1 MVAPTM
7 ERSSDMLALEQ
18 RPILVLGGDGYIGW
32 PLSLRL
38 ARQWPR
44 RRVIIV
50 DNLLRR
56 RLVAQMG
63 ASSLLPI
70 TSSDERLAT
79 ARLLGIDN
87 LENVLLD
94 VASPSLAAFIDHER
108 PGLVYHLAQQCS
120 APFSMR
126 DGDSAILTLVNNETS
141 NLRLLWAVRDSVPDA
156 HVVKMGSF
164 GEYAKYGIDIP
175 EGYFQ
180 PIFRGRTPER
190 PMPYPREADDF
201 YHVTKIND
209 TNFISV
215 ACRKWGLRVTDV
227 MQSTVFGAQTVETS
241 RHASLHTRFDY
252 DECFGTVLNRFVVQA
267 LIGEPLTVYG
277 TGHQRTGL
285 IALEDS
291 ITRLTAIAA
300 EPPEAGVH
308 RVINNVTETSYS
320 INEIAEEIRGAL
332 AVRGCEVRIE
342 RAAHD
347 PRCERPEQKMRYD
360 VDRSL
365 GDAGPHKAL
374 RDVVL
379 ETFEVVERWRDQ
391 VRPETLVPVTQWAP
405 SPHAA
410 PRGESAASAEA
421 RPDAWW
427 ESLREREF
435 SYADVNFNPGSLARP
450 ARSVQKACAAE
461 LHSDLAASP
470 LIQYSHARATEER
483 VRTLAH
489 ELWPLPNLDVTINHG
504 ATQVINLIALA
515 LSRLSSP
522 SQPIVV
528 LSTRHE
534 HPGGIGAFQRHP
546 AFRVKY
552 LSDEALHDPQR
563 IAGEIDA
570 CRPALLA
577 MSHVFYDT
585 GRALPVAQI
594 AECVQSVSPQ
604 TLVLVD
610 ATQSAGLYPLPSGA
624 YDAVVTSTHK
634 WLFGPLGGGLLWTAE
649 RFRRTCG
656 ALEWSGTGL
665 LANEELRPFALAGG
679 HFFPLYRGI
688 EECLRLYRSIGP
700 QSILARSRALRAVF
714 DGAILDAFRWRQIPV
729 ERLSPP
735 DAAVLAAG
743 FAAHDPYRLYRRL
756 TNEGIHVK
764 CVKGVKVD
772 GRQWNILRFG
782 FPYFESHER
791 LERAV
796 SAIRRLS
803 ADECT
808 PLDDQIESGS
818 YGHDIAR
825 I

>member
-1 MVAPTM
+1 MPAP
-7 ERSSDMLALEQ
+7 EQ

-38 ARQWPR
+38 AHQWPK

-56 RLVAQMG
+56 RLVAQMR
-63 ASSLLPI
+63 ASSLLPVA
-70 TSSDERLAT
+70 SPDERLAA
-79 ARLLGIDN
+79 ARLCGIDN
-87 LENVLLD
+87 LEYVMLD
-94 VASPSLAAFIDHER
+94 VASPALAAFVDHQR
-108 PGLVYHLAQQCS
+108 PGLIYHLAQQCS

-126 DGDSAILTLVNNETS
+126 DAESAILTLTNNETS
-141 NLRLLWAVRDSVPDA
+141 NLRLLWAVREFVPDA
-156 HVVKMGSF
+156 HLVKMGSF
-164 GEYAKYGIDIP
+164 GEYAKCGLDIP
-175 EGYFQ
+175 EGYFE
-180 PIFRGRTPER
+180 PLFRGRTPER
-190 PMPYPREADDF
+190 PMPYPREADDI

-227 MQSTVFGAQTVETS
+227 MQSTAFGAQTAETS
-241 RHASLHTRFDY
+241 RDPLLHTRFDY

-291 ITRLTAIAA
+291 IARLAAIAA
-300 EPPEAGVH
+300 EAPDAGVH
-308 RVINNVTETSYS
+308 RVINNVTETTYS
-320 INEIAEEIRGAL
+320 INEIADEIRTAL
-332 AVRGCEVRIE
+332 AGRGCEVRIE

-347 PRCERPEQKMRYD
+347 PRGERPQQKMTYA
-360 VDRSL
+360 VDRHL
-365 GDAGPHKAL
+365 GETAPHAAF
-374 RDVVL
+374 RDVVV
-379 ETFEVVERWRDQ
+379 ETFEVLERWRDH
-391 VRPETLVPVTQWAP
+391 VRPETLTPVTRWAP

-410 PRGESAASAEA
+410 ASDESAENAVA
-421 RPDAWW
+421 RPDSWW
-427 ESLREREF
+427 ESLRERDF
-435 SYADVNFNPGSLARP
+435 AYTDVNFNPGSLARP
-450 ARSVQKACAAE
+450 ARPVQEACAAE
-461 LHSDLAASP
+461 LRGDLAASP
-470 LIQYSHARATEER
+470 LMQYSHARATEAR

-489 ELWPLPNLDVTINHG
+489 ELWPLPGLSVTINHG

-515 LSRLSSP
+515 LSRLASP

-528 LSTRHE
+528 LSTHHE

-546 AFRVKY
+546 AFRVRY
-552 LSDEALHDPQR
+552 LSDEALHDPQQ
-563 IAGEIDA
+563 ASAEIEA
-570 CRPALLA
+570 CRPALLV
-577 MSHVFYDT
+577 MSHVLYDT
-585 GRALPVAQI
+585 GRELPVAQL
-594 AECVQSVSPQ
+594 AQCVQRVSPA

-610 ATQSAGLYPLPSGA
+610 ATQSAGLYPLPAGA
-624 YDAVVTSTHK
+624 YDAVVASTHK
-634 WLFGPLGGGLLWTAE
+634 WLFGPLGGGLLWTGE

-665 LANEELRPFALAGG
+665 VEDDQLRAFALAGG

-700 QSILARSRALRAVF
+700 ESILARSRELRGVF
-714 DGAILDAFRWRQIPV
+714 SGAILEAFRRRQIPV

-735 DAAVLAAG
+735 DAAVLAVG
-743 FAAHDPYRLYRRL
+743 FAEHDAYRLYRRL
-756 TNEGIHVK
+756 SSEGIHVK
-764 CVKGVKVD
+764 CIKGAQVG

-782 FPYFESHER
+782 FPYFESRER

-796 SAIRRLS
+796 SAIRRVS
-803 ADECT
+803 HNECT
-808 PLDDQIESGS
+808 PLEDDLDTDSW
-818 YGHDIAR
+818 GHDIAR